1 MDPVVGRQEQID
13 QVVQILSRK
22 GKNNPCLIGEPGV
35 GKTAAVEGLAQ
46 LIARGDVPETMQ
58 GKKVYFFVVQGLYCD
73 LFCPDSVLLLFQYS
87 KPFYIQVSYM
97 EKKYPFTLVRFISC
111 CLAVFLCFFCYCN
124 IL

>member
-1 MDPVVGRQEQID
+1 MDPVLGRQKQID

-58 GKKVYFFVVQGLYCD
+58 GKKVSTLCYLGPVFMICFVMITFDCYFNATNC
-73 LFCPDSVLLLFQYS
+73 
-87 KPFYIQVSYM
+87 
-97 EKKYPFTLVRFISC
+97 FT
-111 CLAVFLCFFCYCN
+111 YK
-124 IL
+124 

>member
-1 MDPVVGRQEQID
+1 LDPVLGRQKQID

-58 GKKVYFFVVQGLYCD
+58 GKKVSTLCYLGFLRYTIRPNGRTVVL
-73 LFCPDSVLLLFQYS
+73 P
-87 KPFYIQVSYM
+87 
-97 EKKYPFTLVRFISC
+97 
-111 CLAVFLCFFCYCN
+111 VFLYG
-124 IL
+124 

>member
-1 MDPVVGRQEQID
+1 MDPVVRRQEQID

-58 GKKVYFFVVQGLYCD
+58 GKKACFFVVQGLYCD

-87 KPFYIQVSYM
+87 KPFYIQDIWNRN
-97 EKKYPFTLVRFISC
+97 TR
-111 CLAVFLCFFCYCN
+111 LCWLDLSVAALLFFYVFFCYCN